1 MIPKIIHWC
10 WLSGEPVPAD
20 LQKYINS
27 WRRVMPDYEIKCW
40 TTENFDVNRVPWVA
54 QAVEHRKWAY
64 AADYIRLYALYHEG
78 GIYLDSDVMVLKP
91 FDAFLGYDYFTA
103 IEVHRDFYTV
113 GCRELDADKRP
124 VDPAKPVTGLGLQA
138 AIMGGSKGCAFLKS
152 CMDWYET
159 HRFVGEDGS
168 LNLVP
173 MPGIIALEAVR
184 YGFRYEDRPQ
194 LLESDGM
201 RMQLFDSSVFAGSEW
216 DADKRVN
223 YAIHYCNG
231 SWRDYSVGRHLLR
244 LSKRAAP
251 SFIRKLFR
259 RNSRS

>member
-1 MIPKIIHWC
+1 
-10 WLSGEPVPAD
+10 
-20 LQKYINS
+20 
-27 WRRVMPDYEIKCW
+27 
-40 TTENFDVNRVPWVA
+40 
-54 QAVEHRKWAY
+54 
-64 AADYIRLYALYHEG
+64 
-78 GIYLDSDVMVLKP
+78 
-91 FDAFLGYDYFTA
+91 
-103 IEVHRDFYTV
+103 
-113 GCRELDADKRP
+113 
-124 VDPAKPVTGLGLQA
+124 
-138 AIMGGSKGCAFLKS
+138 MGGSKGCAFLKS

-259 RNSRS
+259 RNSRP